1 MATASRVA
9 MRAAPFAALGPRAQR
24 RVSARAA
31 PRAVRVRA
39 SALSAPPAEMETAE
53 METAVF
59 AMG

>member
-9 MRAAPFAALGPRAQR
+9 MRAAPVAALRPRVQR

-31 PRAVRVRA
+31 PRAARFRA
-39 SALSAPPAEMETAE
+39 CASSAPSAEKLETE
-53 METAVF
+53 VAVF

>member
-39 SALSAPPAEMETAE
+39 SASSAPPAETL
-53 METAVF
+53 ETAVF
-59 AMG
+59 ALG

>member
-39 SALSAPPAEMETAE
+39 SALSAPQTL
-53 METAVF
+53 ETAVF

>member
-1 MATASRVA
+1 MATASSVA

-39 SALSAPPAEMETAE
+39 SALSAPPAETL
-53 METAVF
+53 ETAVF